1 MRLIRMI
8 LVRASGSMR
17 RSLAVS
23 AIAVAALG
31 SALAGCAGG
40 SGPASSA
47 PPVSAGSVSAAAKS
61 TSLAGSTA
69 TEASPKALCRG
80 LPTADVAALFK
91 GSVGPVQLGTGSVT
105 CTYAPAGKG
114 SDLSA
119 ELSIVIDPT
128 FGAATY
134 PNTAR
139 ALGASPKA
147 ISGVGD
153 KAVWASPQPGYGAPN
168 VVALKGKTSC
178 YLQAPSD
185 ISVLT
190 LQTGNDSQVSDAA
203 AAAFAQKLAALCA
216 DAFAGK

>member
-1 MRLIRMI
+1 MRLASKRSA
-8 LVRASGSMR
+8 RGSGSSR

-23 AIAVAALG
+23 SIAVVAVG

-40 SGPASSA
+40 SGSPSSA
-47 PPVSAGSVSAAAKS
+47 PPAAAGSASAAAKS

-80 LPTADVAALFK
+80 LPSADVAALFK
-91 GSVGPVQLGTGSVT
+91 GAVGPVQLGTGSVT
-105 CTYAPAGKG
+105 CTYAPAGKS

-134 PNTAR
+134 PNTAT

-147 ISGVGD
+147 IGGVGD
-153 KAVWASPQPGYGAPN
+153 KAVWASSQPGYGAPN

-190 LQTGNDSQVSDAA
+190 LRTGNDSQVSDAA
-203 AAAFAQKLAALCA
+203 AATYAQKLATVCR
-216 DAFAGK
+216 DVFAGK